1 MAVGK
6 LGRRRE
12 EDRRYEVVE
21 EQHGYEVV
29 DESPFDRI
37 AFAALTPEIRDA
49 FDLSDTGIT
58 AVAAVTSVFALLAAL
73 PLGILADRFDRVKI
87 SIAAGLLWGTAA
99 VATGLVWA
107 VPLLYLVRF
116 LSGVGRITNEVVHPS
131 LLSDYYPTRA
141 HPQVY
146 GAHRLANASAPV
158 AGPVAGAI
166 AGAVSWEAAFF
177 ILAIPTGAALI
188 GALRLREPNRGESV
202 DAELAAS
209 QKHCAALE
217 AEIANYKAEASSSAD
232 EVTKSLREQLAASV
246 SDLRAV
252 EASNMALQKKV
263 NKLQHLT
270 WAVLAWDAVHVI
282 GAFELFGG
290 FRGPFVVLLPLLVLG
305 AFLILPRR
313 AALLS
318 TAAMV
323 LALLGLAGLQYQG
336 WLYPYGALGINFTL
350 LPQSLPLN
358 VGVIVVALLVG
369 VKLGDYLGGR
379 QRLEPWGLA
388 VSALYDPRFGCFSR
402 ETLAHRC
409 ADEVERARR
418 YGQPPALALLALE
431 GLDTLVAERGP
442 DAADAALEA
451 LWQQISL
458 HTRHDLDTCAYL
470 GDGVFG
476 LLLPTADTRQAQQVA
491 DRVSDRMHQFAP
503 EIAGHLV
510 TNVVAVPTQIGEGT
524 MTALRARALRAVES
538 AEAPA

>member
-1 MAVGK
+1 MTFPNPAMPAASRQPEFYLQVLWAVCRANWLALLLVTCLVLAFRFAPGYYWPQTGPMNT
-6 LGRRRE
+6 L
-12 EDRRYEVVE
+12 YTFVAVE
-21 EQHGYEVV
+21 
-29 DESPFDRI
+29 
-37 AFAALTPEIRDA
+37 
-49 FDLSDTGIT
+49 
-58 AVAAVTSVFALLAAL
+58 FALFNLAL
-73 PLGILADRFDRVKI
+73 W
-87 SIAAGLLWGTAA
+87 GLLRYRGWYQ
-99 VATGLVWA
+99 AT
-107 VPLLYLVRF
+107 PR
-116 LSGVGRITNEVVHPS
+116 
-131 LLSDYYPTRA
+131 
-141 HPQVY
+141 
-146 GAHRLANASAPV
+146 
-158 AGPVAGAI
+158 
-166 AGAVSWEAAFF
+166 
-177 ILAIPTGAALI
+177 
-188 GALRLREPNRGESV
+188 
-202 DAELAAS
+202 
-209 QKHCAALE
+209 
-217 AEIANYKAEASSSAD
+217 
-232 EVTKSLREQLAASV
+232 
-246 SDLRAV
+246 
-252 EASNMALQKKV
+252 KKV